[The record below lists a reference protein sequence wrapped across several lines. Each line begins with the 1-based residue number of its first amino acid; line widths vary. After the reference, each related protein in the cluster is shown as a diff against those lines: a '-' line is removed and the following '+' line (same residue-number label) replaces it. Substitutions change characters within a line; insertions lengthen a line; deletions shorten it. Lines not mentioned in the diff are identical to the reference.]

1 MRKLVITLTLAVA
14 LAAGAVVAQAATTNV
29 SWKVG
34 SKKSLIIKRGNAV
47 KWIWADS
54 QPHDVRGPGLRTSI
68 RRRPFSVRKVFRR
81 SGRFTYICSVHPSTM
96 KTVVRVR

>member
-1 MRKLVITLTLAVA
+1 MRKLLVSLTLVAA
-14 LAAGAVVAQAATTNV
+14 LAVGAVVVQAATTNV

-34 SKKSLIIKRGNAV
+34 SKRTLTIKRGSAV
-47 KWIWADS
+47 KWVWADS
-54 QPHDVRGPGLRTSI
+54 RPHDVRGPGLRTAI
-68 RRRPFSVRKVFRR
+68 KRRPASVRKVFRR

>member
-1 MRKLVITLTLAVA
+1 MRKLFISITVVATLAV
-14 LAAGAVVAQAATTNV
+14 GAVAAQAATTNV

-54 QPHDVRGPGLRTSI
+54 KPHDVRGPGLRTSI
-68 RRRPFSVRKVFRR
+68 KRRPASVRKVFRK
-81 SGRFTYICSVHPSTM
+81 SGRFTYICSIHPSTM